1 MKGFI
6 CPSSFQIDK
15 RAHTREEPNF
25 VNNMAKPSVS
35 IWQTTPSCV
44 QIHGRTHTR
53 EKMNEKNVEKP
64 SYITHPSQDT

>member
-25 VNNMAKPSVS
+25 CKQYGKAFSFNMANHSQLCSDTWKNSY
-35 IWQTTPSCV
+35 Q
-44 QIHGRTHTR
+44 G
-53 EKMNEKNVEKP
+53 ENE
-64 SYITHPSQDT
+64 